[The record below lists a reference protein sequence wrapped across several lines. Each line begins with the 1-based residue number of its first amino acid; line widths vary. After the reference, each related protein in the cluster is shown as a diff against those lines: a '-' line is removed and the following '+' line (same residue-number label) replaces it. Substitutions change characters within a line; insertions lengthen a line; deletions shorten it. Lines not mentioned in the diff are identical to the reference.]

1 MKTKKF
7 ITLLTL
13 WGCLAFS
20 TTFAAGYPEYL
31 NDNPSYPLLYAHM
44 DYATYLDADSV
55 VLEYQSN
62 LGTVWAQY
70 EVGAGFH
77 YDSATGNEIL
87 KSVEPP
93 RVCWFYYP
101 AEFDPYSEESL
112 VTINGRDISLP
123 PSRNETAYISYDSGE
138 HWTAFNINDVTGV
151 NCSKHAGFWK
161 GLEIIKN
168 KYPTI

>member
-77 YDSATGNEIL
+77 YDWECKI
-87 KSVEPP
+87 
-93 RVCWFYYP
+93 VCVNRYCMNLLY
-101 AEFDPYSEESL
+101 APYW
-112 VTINGRDISLP
+112 GKQR
-123 PSRNETAYISYDSGE
+123 
-138 HWTAFNINDVTGV
+138 
-151 NCSKHAGFWK
+151 
-161 GLEIIKN
+161 
-168 KYPTI
+168 

>member
-77 YDSATGNEIL
+77 CDPATGNEIL
-87 KSVEPP
+87 QSVGTP

-101 AEFDPYSEESL
+101 AEFGS
-112 VTINGRDISLP
+112 V
-123 PSRNETAYISYDSGE
+123 
-138 HWTAFNINDVTGV
+138 
-151 NCSKHAGFWK
+151 K
-161 GLEIIKN
+161 
-168 KYPTI
+168 